1 MNNILSSLLIG
12 AVVAIVLS
20 VTRSRED
27 ADKPPGSY
35 IVKVM
40 IVVCPIIFLSLTV
53 LSKNEFLSGG
63 GGVGGAMS
71 SIGPGIQMHTGVPD
85 F

>member
-1 MNNILSSLLIG
+1 MNNILSALLIG
-12 AVVAIVLS
+12 AIVSIVLS

-53 LSKNEFLSGG
+53 LSKNDILSGG
-63 GGVGGAMS
+63 ATGS
-71 SIGPGIQMHTGVPD
+71 SSIQMHTGVPD

>member
-1 MNNILSSLLIG
+1 MNNLLVALILGFLS
-12 AVVAIVLS
+12 AIVLT

-27 ADKPPGSY
+27 ADKKASSY

-40 IVVCPIIFLSLTV
+40 IVVCPIIFLGLTYITTNT
-53 LSKNEFLSGG
+53 KQSGG
-63 GGVGGAMS
+63 SLEMR
-71 SIGPGIQMHTGVPD
+71 TGNPD